1 MKLLHIVG
9 DSEFGGGSVI
19 VLQLARMAKQLGWQV
34 DVLTTNREFADI
46 LRAGDV
52 GVVEHDIPFLDPRG
66 FFRLYRLLRSAGYD
80 IVHTHSSQAAWVGGL
95 LWIGVGV
102 VVLLAAI
109 VAARFVARFVG
120 EKVRERQMRNDMVVV
135 TRRVVTAVV
144 IVLGLFAALGFAVQS
159 ANVTLFGLLIA
170 TVVAALGVQQLLQD
184 YVSGYYVLF
193 ERHIRIGDRITF
205 DSQSG
210 TVTDVRLR
218 VTLIKSDA
226 GDLIVVPNSEL
237 FTKPVTVHG
246 SSATPTPPK

>member
-1 MKLLHIVG
+1 M
-9 DSEFGGGSVI
+9 
-19 VLQLARMAKQLGWQV
+19 
-34 DVLTTNREFADI
+34 
-46 LRAGDV
+46 
-52 GVVEHDIPFLDPRG
+52 
-66 FFRLYRLLRSAGYD
+66 
-80 IVHTHSSQAAWVGGL
+80 

>member
-1 MKLLHIVG
+1 M
-9 DSEFGGGSVI
+9 
-19 VLQLARMAKQLGWQV
+19 
-34 DVLTTNREFADI
+34 
-46 LRAGDV
+46 
-52 GVVEHDIPFLDPRG
+52 IP
-66 FFRLYRLLRSAGYD
+66 
-80 IVHTHSSQAAWVGGL
+80 AAWVGGL

-109 VAARFVARFVG
+109 VAARLVARFVG

-210 TVTDVRLR
+210 TGTLQPPMEARVIPRSLFRLR
-218 VTLIKSDA
+218 PEPRLPRQLRPRP
-226 GDLIVVPNSEL
+226 GPR
-237 FTKPVTVHG
+237 
-246 SSATPTPPK
+246 PPRPGFPLRP

>member
-1 MKLLHIVG
+1 M
-9 DSEFGGGSVI
+9 
-19 VLQLARMAKQLGWQV
+19 
-34 DVLTTNREFADI
+34 
-46 LRAGDV
+46 RA
-52 GVVEHDIPFLDPRG
+52 E
-66 FFRLYRLLRSAGYD
+66 
-80 IVHTHSSQAAWVGGL
+80 
-95 LWIGVGV
+95 
-102 VVLLAAI
+102 
-109 VAARFVARFVG
+109 
-120 EKVRERQMRNDMVVV
+120 MVVV
-135 TRRVVTAVV
+135 TRRVVTAGV
-144 IVLGLFAALGFAVQS
+144 IVLGVFLALGFAVQS

-226 GDLIVVPNSEL
+226 GDLIVGPNSEL

-246 SSATPTPPK
+246 ASSAIDARTAPPK